1 MALLEEINDDC
12 LWHIAHFL
20 DPPSVHALLATCRVL
35 RCALLG
41 NQEAS
46 RRGLAS
52 KRFVKLLAHVTGTKD
67 PASLQSHGLAGYASL
82 MWVRMA
88 VTEMERRLDRSSPL
102 SAMAEWKVGP
112 IINNSAVWIP
122 GDLGLAR
129 FNDDVGCNKD
139 REAMGLARVDD
150 ALACHAV
157 VHARHATPWACARL
171 WALAAIEGSIQDCER
186 VWRCYK
192 KHIDLAQQMLAR
204 PACLR
209 ADHHLGNMRQQ
220 FEDDGQDR
228 GFNLCTAWWRP
239 HFPHLHGDGNNPQE
253 VATLGRDVYCDGLMW
268 DPCVMMMLMAS
279 FVRRYISPTVEQC
292 LDVVA
297 RDVATNFVL
306 PVLFGPNDPTAN
318 LDSNPSNMEELC
330 LDFARTACHMAA
342 SGGCLSPGFGG
353 QQRSEASPERKKRR
367 RLDEDAPA
375 AKTLNDWKHM
385 DMLAAMT
392 LAARSARP
400 SGALTNALRTMHAWT
415 DRFAR
420 RLSSA
425 DHNTRL
431 EPSDRLGLA
440 AWSMRTCFGV
450 YESLRETNRM
460 AGLSACITVVCRAAM
475 AYGLAVLDAPEKVKA
490 EALAD
495 FHNAATRSTTQPY
508 ELWASILD
516 TMCAIHDGVEDGPN
530 VFASRLVSVYLMMT
544 HEAMPGTPSLLSL
557 LSVLAER
564 DDDIDGL
571 DGLYGAIERLEGIM
585 DADSP
590 SD

>member
-1 MALLEEINDDC
+1 M
-12 LWHIAHFL
+12 
-20 DPPSVHALLATCRVL
+20 
-35 RCALLG
+35 
-41 NQEAS
+41 
-46 RRGLAS
+46 
-52 KRFVKLLAHVTGTKD
+52 KLLAHTTGTKD
-67 PASLQSHGLAGYASL
+67 PAALQSHGLAGYASL

-88 VTEMERRLDRSSPL
+88 TREMERRLDRPSPF
-102 SAMAEWKVGP
+102 SAMAGWRVGP
-112 IINNSAVWIP
+112 IVHNSAVWIP
-122 GDLGLAR
+122 GDLGLAC
-129 FNDDVGCNKD
+129 FDDDNGQTDSLYDTEDGEGMCLGDIN
-139 REAMGLARVDD
+139 AT
-150 ALACHAV
+150 LACHAI

-171 WALAAIEGSIQDCER
+171 WALAAREGSIRDCER
-186 VWRCYK
+186 VWGCYK
-192 KHIDLAQQMLAR
+192 RHVDLARQVLAQ
-204 PACLR
+204 PTCLR
-209 ADHHLGNMRQQ
+209 TDQHLGNMRQR
-220 FEDDGQDR
+220 FEDDGEDR

-239 HFPHLHGDGNNPQE
+239 HFPHLHGDGSNAQE
-253 VATLGRDVYCDGLMW
+253 VIALGKDVYCDGLMW
-268 DPCVMMMLMAS
+268 DPCVMMMLVAS

-306 PVLFGPNDPTAN
+306 PLAFGPDGPAT
-318 LDSNPSNMEELC
+318 DPSNMEGLC

-342 SGGCLSPGFGG
+342 SGGCLSAGFGG
-353 QQRSEASPERKKRR
+353 HQRSEASPKRKKRR
-367 RLDEDAPA
+367 RLNKDTAI
-375 AKTLNDWKHM
+375 AKPLDNWEHKDILT
-385 DMLAAMT
+385 AMT
-392 LAARSARP
+392 LAARSVRP
-400 SGALTNALRTMHAWT
+400 PDALTNALRMMHSWT
-415 DRFAR
+415 DRFSR

-425 DHNTRL
+425 DYNTHL

-490 EALAD
+490 EALAG
-495 FHNAATRSTTQPY
+495 FHNAAARSTTQPY